1 MFDVLLFLLNLY
13 EVLAKMA
20 KQEKGEVKKEV
31 KVEAKENLSIASVY
45 QKLGK
50 IGAKS
55 RKDLAEKI
63 IAYLKGKEITVN
75 SKGKTIR
82 IERVSQQ
89 ISAMTRDINKK
100 RGEKTGAW
108 WSKLTVEESDK
119 EYKLVP
125 KQGMPQ

>member
-1 MFDVLLFLLNLY
+1 
-13 EVLAKMA
+13 MA
-20 KQEKGEVKKEV
+20 KEKSEVKK

-55 RKDLAEKI
+55 RKELAEKI
-63 IAYLKGKEITVN
+63 IAYLKGKGITVN

-82 IERVSQQ
+82 IERVAQQ
-89 ISAMTRDINKK
+89 ISAMTRDIHKK

-108 WSKLTVEESDK
+108 WSKLTVEETDK

-125 KQGMPQ
+125 KLGMPQ

>member
-1 MFDVLLFLLNLY
+1 
-13 EVLAKMA
+13 MA
-20 KQEKGEVKKEV
+20 KEKSEVKKEI
-31 KVEAKENLSIASVY
+31 EAKENLSIASVY

-63 IAYLKGKEITVN
+63 IAYLKGKGITVN

-82 IERVSQQ
+82 IERVAQQ
-89 ISAMTRDINKK
+89 ISAMTRDIKNK
-100 RGEKTGAW
+100 RGDKTGAW

-119 EYKLVP
+119 EYKLVV
-125 KQGMPQ
+125 KTGMPQ

>member
-1 MFDVLLFLLNLY
+1 MRCQ
-13 EVLAKMA
+13 KMA
-20 KQEKGEVKKEV
+20 KEKGEVKKT
-31 KVEAKENLSIASVY
+31 VEAKENLSIASVY

-108 WSKLTVEESDK
+108 WSKLAVEESDK